1 MYAAGFRIGCSF
13 KLGTSNFLP
22 GYLIRQ
28 ACPSGGFSGALS
40 YLNLVF
46 GASSFHGHKNHCVLH
61 RFDLFT
67 ITSPHLLSKQFSIFP
82 INLTNTAAM
91 PGFAQASDLQAWQQL
106 QQHHTTLGRNIVLK
120 EFFEKD
126 PSRFEKF
133 SRTFK
138 NTADKSEIL
147 FDFSKNFIT
156 EDTLSL
162 LIQLAKEAGVEKL
175 RDEMFAGEK
184 INFTEKRAV
193 YHVALRNVTNQP
205 MQVDG
210 KSVVE
215 DVNEVLEHMKVFS
228 EQVRSGEWKGYT
240 GKKITTIVNVGIGG
254 SDL

>member
-1 MYAAGFRIGCSF
+1 MSF
-13 KLGTSNFLP
+13 S
-22 GYLIRQ
+22 
-28 ACPSGGFSGALS
+28 
-40 YLNLVF
+40 
-46 GASSFHGHKNHCVLH
+46 
-61 RFDLFT
+61 
-67 ITSPHLLSKQFSIFP
+67 
-82 INLTNTAAM
+82 
-91 PGFAQASDLQAWQQL
+91 QASDLGAWRQL
-106 QQHHTTLGRNIVLK
+106 QEHHTTLGRNIVLK

-133 SRTFK
+133 SRTFH

-156 EDTLSL
+156 EDTLKL

-215 DVNEVLEHMKVFS
+215 NVNEVLEHMKVFS
-228 EQVRSGEWKGYT
+228 NEVRSGEWKGYT
-240 GKKITTIVNVGIGG
+240 GKKIDTIVNIGIGG